1 MRLTVEQSA
10 IGAHGWRVVSA
21 VILGLLAL
29 GATYVGGPLFLLVW
43 TVAAL
48 GIFWE
53 WSAVVNAAPRNAAL
67 ALGGAGLLGA
77 EIALA
82 FGSPI
87 AALLWMLAGAVAVAF
102 FARPALWAA
111 GGVIYAAALV
121 LPAVILRDDP
131 RLGLVAILFLFAVVW
146 VTDMAALYAGR
157 YFGGAKLAPKISPA
171 KTWSGAVGG
180 AISGVVAGIVL
191 LTVARFEWNVVHV
204 VLALAVTII
213 AQVGDLFESWVKRQ
227 FGVKDASGIIP
238 GHGGLMD
245 RLDSFVAAVLVAAL
259 VGVMRG
265 GFGAPAQGF
274 LQW

>member
-1 MRLTVEQSA
+1 VSRAVQQSA

-43 TVAAL
+43 TIAAL
-48 GIFWE
+48 IIFWE
-53 WSAVVNAAPRNAAL
+53 WATLVNAVPRNAAL
-67 ALGGAGLLGA
+67 ILGGAGLLGA
-77 EIALA
+77 EAALA
-82 FGSPI
+82 FGVPI
-87 AALLWMLAGAVAVAF
+87 AALLWMLAGAVAVAIF
-102 FARPALWAA
+102 VRPALWTA
-111 GGVIYAAALV
+111 GGVLYAAALV

-191 LTVARFEWNVVHV
+191 LTAMRFEWSAIHV
-204 VLALAVTII
+204 AVALAVTIV
-213 AQVGDLFESWVKRQ
+213 AQLGDLFESWVKRQ

-245 RLDSFVAAVLVAAL
+245 RLDSFIAAVLVATI
-259 VGVMRG
+259 VGTMRG
-265 GFGAPAQGF
+265 GIGAPAQGL

>member
-1 MRLTVEQSA
+1 MTVAVQQRA

-53 WSAVVNAAPRNAAL
+53 WIVLVNASPRNAAL
-67 ALGGAGLLGA
+67 PLGAAGLLGT

-82 FGSPI
+82 LGAPV
-87 AALLWMLAGAVAVAF
+87 AALLSLLAGVVAVAI
-102 FARPALWAA
+102 FARPARWAA
-111 GGVIYAAALV
+111 GGVLYAAALV

-131 RLGLVAILFLFAVVW
+131 RLGLVAVLFLFAVVW

-157 YFGGAKLAPKISPA
+157 YFGGPKLAPKISPA

-180 AISGVVAGIVL
+180 AIAGIAAGIVL
-191 LTVARFEWNVVHV
+191 LAVVRFEWSAIHLMV
-204 VLALAVTII
+204 ALAVTVV
-213 AQVGDLFESWVKRQ
+213 AQLGDLFESWVKRQ

-245 RLDSFVAAVLVAAL
+245 RLDGFIAVVLIAAL

-265 GFGAPAQGF
+265 GMAAPAQGL